1 MKKKT
6 ILGLVSLLIFKI
18 SDSLKSSNINE
29 NNKSSNR
36 PIYFNPH
43 GNLQRQSFSVYEN
56 INQHNVV
63 EEIQLRQLQR
73 QNSQHDNYYDH
84 FDKNYGVLIGR
95 MSPRAHGIHGLVYAV
110 DETHLFIRNFRYD
123 GTGPDAYFW
132 VGDDNLPSPK
142 GHIIPYPP
150 LEDKFD
156 DPEVLFPGNNF
167 EGRFETKR
175 NRNLETLRKKTQL
188 PPTLKKM
195 QNENVLLTLP
205 GSLKITSIK
214 WLAVWCLRFTVSY
227 GFVLISKDVIIPKQ
241 EIIDPF
247 SSIFGKISSGRIK
260 ILDNKSFYIPNLQ
273 LHVTEKGYHFWAGNS
288 TKGPNQNGYM
298 IPNEKAQT
306 IDLVSYNGNDIIIT
320 LPNHISMYDI
330 NYLAIYSSE
339 RDVNMGH
346 VTFDSQHMIIP
357 PALGQTKKPGWWF
370 DTPLILPE
378 DATIFTNTNNK
389 SQNKQKQQHIPF
401 NPSLNLPN
409 CRELL
414 GRKIRL
420 LWKNEGGHIYFRIKV
435 HMEIKQIVISNMA
448 YVLIQY
454 SIQVM
459 ISILPKDA
467 HDAPIALNE
476 PTQVIVAIGSNKVDL
491 NSYNSNKMNLEKE
504 NTTIN
509 FSNNEDDVNCPDVY
523 SPLKPYTPPEPE
535 EVWKPSNIRDRKL
548 FVARLG
554 PPGGKKGYGAITGNP
569 PLINVVWWI
578 NGKLMPEIYVE
589 RGKTYHFRIQ
599 GGDDASRTNSF
610 HPLYITDNAEGGYIL
625 KPQYERSVETIYA
638 GVEEYDLEP
647 MATGVGPLCEFVSY
661 EADKTYESQTFKEYK
676 RTLRL
681 ACTEG
686 REQEYGWVNWTVD
699 HNTPDLL
706 YYQSFADYAMGWKIH
721 VLNEGE
727 VPPDVASKNFSLI
740 GLVILSS
747 VLIVAW
753 NLK

>member
-1 MKKKT
+1 
-6 ILGLVSLLIFKI
+6 
-18 SDSLKSSNINE
+18 
-29 NNKSSNR
+29 
-36 PIYFNPH
+36 
-43 GNLQRQSFSVYEN
+43 
-56 INQHNVV
+56 
-63 EEIQLRQLQR
+63 
-73 QNSQHDNYYDH
+73 
-84 FDKNYGVLIGR
+84 

>member
-1 MKKKT
+1 MACCLVFT
-6 ILGLVSLLIFKI
+6 IYG
-18 SDSLKSSNINE
+18 
-29 NNKSSNR
+29 
-36 PIYFNPH
+36 
-43 GNLQRQSFSVYEN
+43 
-56 INQHNVV
+56 
-63 EEIQLRQLQR
+63 QL
-73 QNSQHDNYYDH
+73 
-84 FDKNYGVLIGR
+84 
-95 MSPRAHGIHGLVYAV
+95 
-110 DETHLFIRNFRYD
+110 
-123 GTGPDAYFW
+123 W
-132 VGDDNLPSPK
+132 
-142 GHIIPYPP
+142 
-150 LEDKFD
+150 
-156 DPEVLFPGNNF
+156 
-167 EGRFETKR
+167 
-175 NRNLETLRKKTQL
+175 
-188 PPTLKKM
+188 
-195 QNENVLLTLP
+195 
-205 GSLKITSIK
+205 
-214 WLAVWCLRFTVSY
+214 
-227 GFVLISKDVIIPKQ
+227 FVLISKDVIIPKQ

-346 VTFDSQHMIIP
+346 
-357 PALGQTKKPGWWF
+357 
-370 DTPLILPE
+370 ILFYP
-378 DATIFTNTNNK
+378 
-389 SQNKQKQQHIPF
+389 KQ
-401 NPSLNLPN
+401 
-409 CRELL
+409 
-414 GRKIRL
+414 
-420 LWKNEGGHIYFRIKV
+420 
-435 HMEIKQIVISNMA
+435 QIVISNMA

-554 PPGGKKGYGAITGNP
+554 PPG
-569 PLINVVWWI
+569 
-578 NGKLMPEIYVE
+578 
-589 RGKTYHFRIQ
+589 

-721 VLNEGE
+721 VFKRRRG
-727 VPPDVASKNFSLI
+727 
-740 GLVILSS
+740 SS
-747 VLIVAW
+747 RCGI
-753 NLK
+753 